1 MASGFSV
8 THLTVRVIPRS
19 SKPGIA
25 GIREGALLIRLQ
37 SPPVEGAAN
46 EELIQVIAETFGAA
60 RRDVE
65 IVAGERSRLKRVAIG
80 SVDRLHVN
88 AVLRS
93 LGMNPDELA
102 RHVR

>member
-1 MASGFSV
+1 M

-25 GIREGALLIRLQ
+25 GIRDGALLVRLQ

-46 EELIQVIAETFGAA
+46 DELIQVIARTFGAA

-65 IVAGERSRLKRVAIG
+65 IVAGARSRLKRVAVVT
-80 SVDRLHVN
+80 VDRNHVN
-88 AVLRS
+88 AILRS

-102 RHVR
+102 QHVR

>member
-1 MASGFSV
+1 M

-25 GIREGALLIRLQ
+25 GIRDGALLVRLQ

-46 EELIQVIAETFGAA
+46 EELIHVIAETFGAA

-65 IVAGERSRLKRVAIG
+65 IVAGERSRLKRIAMAT
-80 SVDRLHVN
+80 VDRSHVN

-93 LGMNPDELA
+93 LGVNPGELGSHL
-102 RHVR
+102 R